1 MDYLKYYG
9 RDIENLITQIKRVH
23 SRRVFTLNKNLKT
36 VITKEDLD
44 NGFNNFKKMKGNN
57 ETKNKLQDIMYI

>member
-57 ETKNKLQDIMYI
+57 KTKNKLQDIMYI